1 MKLTFNDEAVAEIAK
16 KAISK
21 KTGARGLRSIL
32 ETILL
37 KTMFNL
43 PALENVEEVVIDQS
57 VVQGRSEPMMIYS
70 KKQKKQDKTSAA

>member
-1 MKLTFNDEAVAEIAK
+1 
-16 KAISK
+16 
-21 KTGARGLRSIL
+21 
-32 ETILL
+32 
-37 KTMFNL
+37 MFNL